1 MNADKRGS
9 YLRSSA
15 FICGCFAGWCTLLAA
30 DLPPSL
36 RRALPAPPVQ
46 VLEALDEVERRPDAS
61 GAHRRVGLKGPS
73 NARQSWRQ
81 ALRSPGAVGLRVHFT
96 GFSVGGG
103 RVWLHDGRRFKPQI
117 AGPYTKR
124 GIFGDGD
131 FWSDVLYGEIV
142 VIEYEPEGAGSFQIP
157 VISHLWD
164 RDILGPNPLT
174 VAAVRAVHVAPM
186 TGGLDKYLVEQI
198 RAGGVFTVVS
208 DADQADAFFSEGPG
222 TIVLA
227 AAGAGYP
234 LWSAALPQ
242 SPTQAALRR
251 LARDAVA
258 DIGKIK
264 KD

>member
-1 MNADKRGS
+1 VQ
-9 YLRSSA
+9 
-15 FICGCFAGWCTLLAA
+15 
-30 DLPPSL
+30 
-36 RRALPAPPVQ
+36 ALEP
-46 VLEALDEVERRPDAS
+46 LGEAERRPGAS
-61 GAHRRVGLKGPS
+61 GTHRKVGFKGPS

-81 ALRSPGAVGLRVHFT
+81 ALRSPGAVGMRVHFT

-131 FWSDVLYGEIV
+131 FWSDVLYGDTV
-142 VIEYEPEGAGSFQIP
+142 VVEYEPEEAGSFQIP

-164 RDILGPNPLT
+164 RGILGPNPLT
-174 VAAVRAVHVAPM
+174 VPGVRAVHVAPM
-186 TGGLDKYLVEQI
+186 TGGLDKYLLEQI

-208 DADQADAFFSEGPG
+208 DPDQADAFFSEGPG

-242 SPTQAALRR
+242 RPTPAALRR
-251 LARDAVA
+251 LARDAAA
-258 DIGKIK
+258 DMSKLK